1 MLGINQYRNSTLD
14 VCVYEGINYCERF
27 GTTFGKY
34 YLKLFDVYT
43 DQKWILYGFIYLCAM
58 YVLLTI
64 ASIFVL
70 EYQRVDVHDYS
81 SAAME
86 EIDDEDTTHE
96 SRKDSY
102 TTLQTPM
109 DNQEE
114 VRLPIGHED
123 AAFVP
128 VTLCFK
134 NLYDSVPDLNA
145 PKQDLTLLQGISG
158 YAMPRTMTALMG
170 SSGAGKTTLMDVIA
184 GR

>member
-1 MLGINQYRNSTLD
+1 MRNVCATYNCEYFRARVSTRRRSRLL
-14 VCVYEGINYCERF
+14 VCSDG
-27 GTTFGKY
+27 
-34 YLKLFDVYT
+34 
-43 DQKWILYGFIYLCAM
+43 
-58 YVLLTI
+58 
-64 ASIFVL
+64 
-70 EYQRVDVHDYS
+70 
-81 SAAME
+81 

-102 TTLQTPM
+102 TTLNTPM

-184 GR
+184 GC